1 MTAHVRRVLA
11 VIAVFTLAL
20 FGLAP
25 SASAAGH
32 AAKPQHHG
40 LQHFLGLQSN
50 PAETATPTIIAT
62 GPIHARGTDTVVDDN
77 NDVFTFPAGTLSVFH
92 SPTSQHDSFDPV
104 TCLARH
110 SEKGN
115 YRITGGT
122 GAYAQATGKGH
133 YTVSVIVVGCDQSAP
148 PTVFQLVID
157 AKGPIQF

>member
-1 MTAHVRRVLA
+1 MMIRARRVLTVLA
-11 VIAVFTLAL
+11 LFTLAL
-20 FGLAP
+20 FGLAT
-25 SASAAGH
+25 SASAASH
-32 AAKPQHHG
+32 AANPKHHG
-40 LQHFLGLQSN
+40 VQHFLGLQSD

-62 GPIHARGTDTVVDDN
+62 GPIHAQGTDTVINDN

-110 SEKGN
+110 TERGT

-122 GAYAQATGKGH
+122 GAYAQASGKGQ
-133 YTVSVIVVGCDQSAP
+133 YTVSVVAVGCSQSAP

-157 AKGPIQF
+157 AKGPIRF